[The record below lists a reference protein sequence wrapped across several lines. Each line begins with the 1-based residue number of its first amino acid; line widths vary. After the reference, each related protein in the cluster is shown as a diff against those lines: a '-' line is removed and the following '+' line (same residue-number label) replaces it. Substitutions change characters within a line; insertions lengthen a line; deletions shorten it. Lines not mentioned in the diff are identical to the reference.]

1 MLLFGQNGHTPFFWN
16 LPVWS
21 PDYAI
26 FFGVLYL
33 VPLVLGCGLGIV
45 FMRSL
50 REAACD
56 TGKEHHAG
64 H

>member
-16 LPVWS
+16 LPMWS
-21 PDYAI
+21 PDYVI

-33 VPLVLGCGLGIV
+33 VLFVLCVGLGIV
-45 FMRSL
+45 FL
-50 REAACD
+50 RALRDAARPD
-56 TGKEHHAG
+56 HHAG